1 MTCSSC
7 RAIRLGAALCQCGR
21 CGCWRTSA
29 IAIFRWLPPAQ
40 TDSDPGQH
48 EPASPQILPATGLPT
63 GCRRSDGHV
72 FVLPRGRSGP
82 WGDYGVRLF
91 LVLSGFLI
99 TSLILSHKENMNATG
114 TSLALVAS
122 NFYIRRSLRLFPIY
136 YLALSIY
143 LLLAAVPRL
152 AGRFSG
158 DGQIRACRGARGDE
172 RNRSLERRRPRFRC
186 ESGCGWQLASERL
199 LKQLLARLSECH
211 FESFCSTAMPCLD
224 PET

>member
-1 MTCSSC
+1 
-7 RAIRLGAALCQCGR
+7 
-21 CGCWRTSA
+21 
-29 IAIFRWLPPAQ
+29 
-40 TDSDPGQH
+40 
-48 EPASPQILPATGLPT
+48 
-63 GCRRSDGHV
+63 
-72 FVLPRGRSGP
+72 
-82 WGDYGVRLF
+82 
-91 LVLSGFLI
+91 
-99 TSLILSHKENMNATG
+99 MNATG

-199 LKQLLARLSECH
+199 LKQLLARLSRVLLRILLFYRHALPRSGDLKWNHCGV
-211 FESFCSTAMPCLD
+211 SRLSGILRPQMGRSVAC
-224 PET
+224 